1 MLTVRFPGQRQ
12 PISVQSIVWLEG
24 DANYTRVHY
33 QNGTYMLIS
42 QPLRWFE
49 PRLDFLRVHR
59 SAIVNP
65 AFVYEF
71 RQKRSRAGW
80 VKLLD
85 GQVLPVSRSRLANTA
100 ARLAVNP

>member
-1 MLTVRFPGQRQ
+1 MTTVRFPGQRQ
-12 PISVQSIVWLEG
+12 PIVVQSIVWLEG
-24 DANYTRVHY
+24 DANYTKVHC
-33 QNGTYMLIS
+33 QNGTCLLIS

-65 AFVYEF
+65 AFIHEF

-80 VKLLD
+80 VQLLD
-85 GQVLPVSRSRLANTA
+85 GLVLPVSRSRLVDTA
-100 ARLAVNP
+100 ARLAAHS